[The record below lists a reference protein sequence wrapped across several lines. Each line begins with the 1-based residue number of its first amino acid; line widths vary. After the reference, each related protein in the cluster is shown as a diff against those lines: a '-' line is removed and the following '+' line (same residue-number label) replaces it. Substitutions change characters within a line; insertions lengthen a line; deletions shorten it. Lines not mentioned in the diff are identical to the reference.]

1 MLDTIGP
8 ELQVLN
14 KSEKSIA
21 LKAESSVVLTSD
33 QDKEAT
39 SDVLPINYDGLAKA
53 VKKGDTIFLGQYL
66 FTGSE
71 TTSVWLE
78 ICTLPGSG
86 AADMYSNC
94 KQRIYTRISY
104 IPTSSSN
111 IGSES
116 LWNSMLCPLNSVSH
130 WNVASAPFSSRR
142 SLEFHPDDSP
152 LAYLHVPDFV
162 TSGLPDVPSYCAA

>member
-1 MLDTIGP
+1 MDYRVKIDNKCAYLVVHLFQVMLDTIGP

-21 LKAESSVVLTSD
+21 LKAESSVVLTPD

-94 KQRIYTRISY
+94 KQRIYTRICKQ
-104 IPTSSSN
+104 
-111 IGSES
+111 
-116 LWNSMLCPLNSVSH
+116 L
-130 WNVASAPFSSRR
+130 F
-142 SLEFHPDDSP
+142 
-152 LAYLHVPDFV
+152 LH
-162 TSGLPDVPSYCAA
+162 

>member
-21 LKAESSVVLTSD
+21 LKAESSVVLTPY

-71 TTSVWLE
+71 TTSFWLE

-94 KQRIYTRISY
+94 KQRIYTRICKQCDRY
-104 IPTSSSN
+104 VLRYVSSAAYMYSN
-111 IGSES
+111 
-116 LWNSMLCPLNSVSH
+116 
-130 WNVASAPFSSRR
+130 F
-142 SLEFHPDDSP
+142 
-152 LAYLHVPDFV
+152 LAYMYSNL
-162 TSGLPDVPSYCAA
+162 

>member
-21 LKAESSVVLTSD
+21 LKAESSVVLTPD

-39 SDVLPINYDGLAKA
+39 SDVFPINYDGLAKA

-94 KQRIYTRISY
+94 KQRIYTRICKQWRKLCTDIGKVPVDQQIFGFENSLGKSDPIWIAMYTEKPQTLREMRKMQDHY
-104 IPTSSSN
+104 IALDE
-111 IGSES
+111 IQEQDRG
-116 LWNSMLCPLNSVSH
+116 V
-130 WNVASAPFSSRR
+130 
-142 SLEFHPDDSP
+142 
-152 LAYLHVPDFV
+152 
-162 TSGLPDVPSYCAA
+162 

>member
-21 LKAESSVVLTSD
+21 LKAESSVVLTPD

-94 KQRIYTRISY
+94 KQRICTRISSHSTTKVLMSSDNGSQQLDLHCY
-104 IPTSSSN
+104 HQLATSLSS
-111 IGSES
+111 
-116 LWNSMLCPLNSVSH
+116 L
-130 WNVASAPFSSRR
+130 F
-142 SLEFHPDDSP
+142 
-152 LAYLHVPDFV
+152 
-162 TSGLPDVPSYCAA
+162 